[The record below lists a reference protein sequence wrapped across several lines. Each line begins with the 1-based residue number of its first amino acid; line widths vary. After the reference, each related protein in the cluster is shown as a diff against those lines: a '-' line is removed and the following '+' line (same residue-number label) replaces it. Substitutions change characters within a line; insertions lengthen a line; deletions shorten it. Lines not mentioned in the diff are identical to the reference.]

1 MYLMLNKDNVVI
13 DVVETV
19 KPVRKNSIGVT
30 ILCGG
35 DQAEGYIGSNNDT
48 VYSKIG
54 VAFPTYTDIAS
65 IVQYDGEVEPIV
77 CKYINGEIVEN
88 EDDIQLSNK
97 SLTKAAAKNTAD
109 LEYVA
114 MMTGVDI

>member
-1 MYLMLNKDNVVI
+1 MFLMLNKDNVVI

-35 DQAEGYIGSNNDT
+35 DQAQGYIGRDNET
-48 VYSKIG
+48 VYNKIG
-54 VAFPTYTDIAS
+54 YAFPAYTDIAN

-77 CKYINGEIVEN
+77 CKYIDGEVVEN
-88 EDDIQLSNK
+88 TDQLHLSILA
-97 SLTKAAAKNTAD
+97 LTETAAKNTAD